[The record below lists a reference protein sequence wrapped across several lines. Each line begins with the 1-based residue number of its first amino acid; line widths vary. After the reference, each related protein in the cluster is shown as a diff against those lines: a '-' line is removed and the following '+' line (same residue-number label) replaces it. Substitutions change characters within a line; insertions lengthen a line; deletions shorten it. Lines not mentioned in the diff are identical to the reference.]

1 MKYIIMTLLTL
12 SFLVG
17 PTQAAP
23 IELEI
28 STSNTPSGSST
39 LVTEE
44 FRQFVKEHASDKISF
59 KAVNRPNCRAVMN
72 DLLKNPDTKM
82 IVPWASNWAAY
93 EDGACD
99 IEWEANKLVG
109 QIYNI
114 QFAVCSRK
122 DTLTF
127 ADLKDSGKELTIA
140 VPNVTFN
147 KWAKSIPTGASF
159 KPIPYESSGQ
169 MWAGFMA
176 GDTDLV
182 AGIVRWYDA
191 LKTDQ
196 VDCHF
201 STNPAGVS
209 EFDIP
214 AAKDMYPGWNFNTT
228 GIVSAFIANG
238 LTESEVAVVRGVWME
253 FEKTQSFQGLLA
265 KYNWPTKEP
274 TLDEFLAQINTS
286 RNSFLP
292 E

>member
-1 MKYIIMTLLTL
+1 MILLAL
-12 SFLVG
+12 SFLFG
-17 PTQAAP
+17 PSQADP

-28 STSNTPSGSST
+28 STSNKPGGSST

-59 KAVNRPNCRAVMN
+59 KAVNRPNCRAVMA
-72 DLLKNPDTKM
+72 DLIKNPKTKM
-82 IVPWASNWAAY
+82 VVPWASNWAAY

-99 IEWEANKLVG
+99 IVWETNKLVG

-127 ADLKDSGKELTIA
+127 ADLKDPNKELTIA
-140 VPNVTFN
+140 VPNITFN
-147 KWAKSIPTGASF
+147 KWAKSIPTGAKF
-159 KPIPYESSGQ
+159 KPIAYESSGQ

-176 GDTDLV
+176 GDTDVV

-191 LKTDQ
+191 LKTNQ
-196 VDCHF
+196 VDCYF
-201 STNPAGVS
+201 STNPAGVA

-214 AAKDMYPGWNFNTT
+214 AAADIYPGWNYNTT

-238 LTESEVAVVRGVWME
+238 LSESEVAVVRQVWME
-253 FEKTQSFQGLLA
+253 FEKSESFQGLLA
-265 KYNWPTKEP
+265 KYNWPANEP
-274 TLDEFLAQINTS
+274 SLDEFLSQINIS
-286 RNSFLP
+286 RASFLP

>member
-1 MKYIIMTLLTL
+1 MKHIMTIFLAL
-12 SFLVG
+12 SFLIGSVN
-17 PTQAAP
+17 ASP

-28 STSNTPSGSST
+28 STSNKPGGSST

-44 FRQFVKEHASDKISF
+44 FRQYVKEYATDKITF

-72 DLLKNPDTKM
+72 DLKKNPNIKM

-93 EDGACD
+93 QDGACD
-99 IEWEANKLVG
+99 IKWESKKLVG

-114 QFAVCSRK
+114 QFAVCARK
-122 DTLTF
+122 GTVSF
-127 ADLKDSGKELTIA
+127 NDLQNSSNELTIA
-140 VPNVTFN
+140 APNITFN
-147 KWAKSIPTGASF
+147 KWARSIPSGATF

-176 GDTDLV
+176 GDTDVV
-182 AGIVRWYDA
+182 AGIVRWYAA
-191 LKTDQ
+191 LKNDQ
-196 VDCHF
+196 VDCFF
-201 STNPAGVS
+201 STKPGGVP

-214 AAKDMYPGWNFNTT
+214 AAEDLYPNWEHNTT

-238 LTESEVAVVRGVWME
+238 LSESEVAVVRGVWAD
-253 FEKTQSFQGLLA
+253 FEKTDSFQELLA

-274 TLDEFLAQINTS
+274 SIEDFLKQINVS